1 MGCHTVEPDVL
12 SSQEGLVILAGQ
24 PNVGKSVLFKR
35 LTGHYATVSN
45 YPGTT
50 VEVTRGT
57 AALAGRRL
65 TVVDAPGINSLQPLT
80 PDEDVTR
87 SLLLRRDAEAVVQ
100 VADAKNLS
108 RALFLTLQFA
118 ELDIP
123 IVLDLNMMDEARRR
137 GVSVDAG
144 RLSSLLGVDV
154 VTTVATSG
162 HGIAALAEGLSA
174 ARVPTIGATYS
185 PDIED
190 AAAAIESLLPPD
202 LPGKRWHALA
212 LLAGDPA
219 LERDLAL
226 SPARQEAIERVRE
239 DARAGQRRSLAQ
251 TITQQRWASIAEVAS
266 EVYATTRRP
275 RTSLAERAGWWAV
288 HPLWGWPI
296 LAGVLFIVYKLVGEL
311 GAGTLVDFFEGTVF
325 GQWINPAVTG
335 LLAWLGAPAL
345 LVDFLAG
352 EYGLL
357 TVGLSYGIGIVLPI
371 VSIFFLVFGVLE
383 DSGYLPRLAVMLNRS
398 FARIGLNGKAVL
410 PMVLGLGCVTMA
422 TMTTRVLG
430 TKKERVMATLL
441 LALSVPCSAQLGVV
455 LAMAGGL
462 STAAVLTW
470 GGVVLGVMLLV
481 GWLAGRLVPGD
492 ASDFVMELP
501 PLRPPR
507 LDNLLVKTLARV
519 EWYLKEVIPLFLIAT
534 AALFVLA
541 RTGVLGGIEEAMSPL
556 VVGWLGLPPQA
567 SGMLLLGFLRRDY
580 GATGLFDM
588 SRNGLL
594 SPDQVLVS
602 LVVVTLFVPCV
613 ATVIMMAKEHGAR
626 TAAAIVAFVFP
637 FAFLVGGL
645 VRLVAGGL

>member
-1 MGCHTVEPDVL
+1 V
-12 SSQEGLVILAGQ
+12 
-24 PNVGKSVLFKR
+24 R
-35 LTGHYATVSN
+35 
-45 YPGTT
+45 
-50 VEVTRGT
+50 
-57 AALAGRRL
+57 
-65 TVVDAPGINSLQPLT
+65 
-80 PDEDVTR
+80 
-87 SLLLRRDAEAVVQ
+87 AEAQ
-100 VADAKNLS
+100 
-108 RALFLTLQFA
+108 
-118 ELDIP
+118 
-123 IVLDLNMMDEARRR
+123 
-137 GVSVDAG
+137 
-144 RLSSLLGVDV
+144 
-154 VTTVATSG
+154 
-162 HGIAALAEGLSA
+162 
-174 ARVPTIGATYS
+174 
-185 PDIED
+185 
-190 AAAAIESLLPPD
+190 
-202 LPGKRWHALA
+202 
-212 LLAGDPA
+212 
-219 LERDLAL
+219 
-226 SPARQEAIERVRE
+226 
-239 DARAGQRRSLAQ
+239 AGQRRSLSQ
-251 TITQQRWASIAEVAS
+251 TITQQRWAAIAEVAA
-266 EVYATTRRP
+266 EVYSTARRNHS
-275 RTSLAERAGWWAV
+275 TLAERAGWWAV

-296 LAGVLFIVYKLVGEL
+296 LAGVLFVVYKLVGEL

-325 GQWINPAVTG
+325 GQWINPAVTN
-335 LLAWLGAPAL
+335 LLAWLGAPPL
-345 LVDFLAG
+345 LMDFLSG

-430 TKKERVMATLL
+430 TRKERVLATLL

-481 GWLAGRLVPGD
+481 GWLAGRLVPGE

-541 RTGVLGGIEEAMSPL
+541 RTGILGGIEAAQSPL
-556 VVGWLGLPPQA
+556 VVGWLGLPSEA

-588 SRNGLL
+588 ARNGLL
-594 SPDQVLVS
+594 NPDQVLVS

-637 FAFLVGGL
+637 FAFLVGGI
-645 VRLVAGGL
+645 VRLLAGGL

>member
-1 MGCHTVEPDVL
+1 MGCHTAEPEV
-12 SSQEGLVILAGQ
+12 SPAQEGLVILAGQ

-50 VEVTRGT
+50 VEVTRGS

-174 ARVPTIGATYS
+174 ARVPTISATYS

-190 AAAAIESLLPPD
+190 AATAIESLLPPD

-226 SPARQEAIERVRE
+226 SPARVEAIERVRE

-251 TITQQRWASIAEVAS
+251 TITQQRWAAIAEVAS
-266 EVYATTRRP
+266 EVYATTRRTH
-275 RTSLAERAGWWAV
+275 TSLAERAGWWAV

-296 LAGVLFIVYKLVGEL
+296 LAGVLFLVYKLVGEL

-541 RTGVLGGIEEAMSPL
+541 RTGILGGIEEAMSPL
-556 VVGWLGLPPQA
+556 VVGWLGLPPEA

-645 VRLVAGGL
+645 VRLIAGGL